1 MFLVL
6 HLKKNKIRVG
16 NLLNHWSPI
25 QFTVYSHIFIKCTQ
39 YIITV
44 EELLMFYKASFQ
56 KIRLIDVCCCC
67 RVNEKKIKIYKE
79 TKTLIWF
86 IGLMM
91 LLKAGL

>member
-1 MFLVL
+1 MLHWIVLQLIKSSDMFLVL
-6 HLKKNKIRVG
+6 HLKKNKIFKVG

-44 EELLMFYKASFQ
+44 EELLMLYKASFQ

-67 RVNEKKIKIYKE
+67 RVNEKKKSMK
-79 TKTLIWF
+79 KPRH
-86 IGLMM
+86 
-91 LLKAGL
+91 